1 MTRLLLTYPDY
12 VLQLALL
19 LHDPIYH
26 SNRTRSGASQPI
38 LLIPGFLVG
47 DWTLWVM
54 AGWLLRL
61 GYTPYLSGID
71 WNVRT
76 PERTGELLVRR
87 LVYIVEATGRPVT
100 IVGHSLG
107 GLLARFLGAACPEL
121 VRHVVAVGSPL
132 HDSPQAV
139 HPFLHHAF
147 RVLQRLRKAGG
158 RIQSHWPTF
167 VATASSPLP
176 TGIGSTAIFSTQDEI
191 VDWRACVDPQGD
203 NYQVRGRHLGLVVN
217 REVYRLLA
225 DILGLLPRMP

>member
-1 MTRLLLTYPDY
+1 MTYPDY

-19 LHDPIYH
+19 LSDPIYRN
-26 SNRTRSGASQPI
+26 SRRRSGVSQPI

-54 AGWLLRL
+54 AGWLRRL
-61 GYTPYLSGID
+61 EHTPYLSGMD
-71 WNVRT
+71 WNVRA
-76 PERTGELLVRR
+76 PERTGELLVHR
-87 LVYIVEATGRPVT
+87 LIYIVGATGRPVV

-107 GLLARFLGAACPEL
+107 GLLARFLGTACPEL
-121 VRHVVAVGSPL
+121 VRHVITVGSPL
-132 HDSPQAV
+132 HDSPHVV
-139 HPFLHHAF
+139 HPFLHRAF
-147 RVLQRLRKAGG
+147 HILQSLRKAGG
-158 RIQSHWPTF
+158 KVPSDWPNF
-167 VATASSPLP
+167 VATASAPLP

-225 DILGLLPRMP
+225 DILGFIPRMS

>member
-1 MTRLLLTYPDY
+1 MTYPDY

-19 LHDPIYH
+19 LRDPIYR
-26 SNRTRSGASQPI
+26 SSRMRSGASQPI

-54 AGWLLRL
+54 AGWLHRL

-71 WNVRT
+71 WNVRA
-76 PERTGELLVRR
+76 PERTGELLALR
-87 LVYIVEATGRPVT
+87 LTYIVEATGRPVV

-132 HDSPQAV
+132 HDSPHAV
-139 HPFLHHAF
+139 HPFLRRAF

-158 RIQSHWPTF
+158 KVPSDWPNF
-167 VATASSPLP
+167 VATVSAPLP

-225 DILGLLPRMP
+225 EILGSPSSVS